1 MSNIKLKSEKRT
13 VFGRKVKKLR
23 EKGSIPA
30 NIFGKKVKS
39 QAISVGLKEFQKAYL
54 EAGETQIIDL
64 SGKPVL
70 VSNMAKDPVSED
82 ILHIDFRQVDLT
94 EKISAS
100 VPIETE
106 GDSPAE
112 KQGLGTVV
120 VQIAEVEVEALPTDL
135 PEKIVV
141 DVSGLEEVDQS
152 IYVKDLKVSTKVE
165 VKVDADAIIA
175 KVEPPQKEEEV
186 VVPEQPAEGEEGAEG
201 ESPVDG
207 EKPAEGEEGA
217 SSDRKGEEVKTED
230 KKEKAPAK

>member
-23 EKGSIPA
+23 EAGKVPA

-39 QAISVGLKEFQKAYL
+39 NAITVDLKEFKKVYS

-70 VSNMAKDPVSED
+70 VSNMTKDPVSED

-94 EKISAS
+94 EKISAA
-100 VPIETE
+100 VPIVIE
-106 GDSPAE
+106 GESPAE

-120 VQIAEVEVEALPTDL
+120 SQIDEVEVEALPTDL

-141 DVSGLEEVDQS
+141 DVSILLEVDQA
-152 IYVKDLKVSTKVE
+152 IYIKDLKVSSKVE
-165 VKVDADAIIA
+165 IKEDADAIIV
-175 KVEPPQKEEEV
+175 KVEPLQKEEEV
-186 VVPEQPAEGEEGAEG
+186 VVAVPAEGVEGAEAIEGEAPAEGE
-201 ESPVDG
+201 
-207 EKPAEGEEGA
+207 KPEDKEEA
-217 SSDRKGEEVKTED
+217 KIED
-230 KKEKAPAK
+230 KKE

>member
-23 EKGSIPA
+23 EAGKVPA

-39 QAISVGLKEFQKAYL
+39 NAITVDLKEFKKVYS

-70 VSNMAKDPVSED
+70 VSNMTKDPVSED

-94 EKISAS
+94 EKISAA
-100 VPIETE
+100 VPIVIE
-106 GDSPAE
+106 GESPAE

-120 VQIAEVEVEALPTDL
+120 SQIDEVEVEALPTDL

-141 DVSGLEEVDQS
+141 DVSILLEVDQA
-152 IYVKDLKVSTKVE
+152 IYIKDLKVSSKVE
-165 VKVDADAIIA
+165 IKEDADAIIK
-175 KVEPPQKEEEV
+175 KVEPLQKEEEV
-186 VVPEQPAEGEEGAEG
+186 VVAVPAEGVEGAEAIEGEAPAEGE
-201 ESPVDG
+201 
-207 EKPAEGEEGA
+207 KPEDKEEA
-217 SSDRKGEEVKTED
+217 KIED
-230 KKEKAPAK
+230 KKE